1 MPVIDFENNLLT
13 DYQWIRAIQLF
24 PNDLNLRN
32 QYFTML
38 MMDYKST
45 ESKDSDTFEI
55 DAKSLKLIINAP
67 SLSEFKIRT
76 VQAIKEAIVVGDVLA
91 TIYVMVKFNLPEPS
105 LNKAYFVSQQF
116 AKENKYGD
124 GTSMAVSERYIK
136 ERWVKYKSVA
146 HLWAAQR
153 LLLKTSIAKDIDRAC
168 VDFKTFLGV
177 AKELQTFGLNYIPL
191 RAKPKKSLLD
201 HETMWLLSE
210 SIEPKTLVSDI
221 QPNNIIKT
229 LKKYIAPQS

>member
-1 MPVIDFENNLLT
+1 MPVIDLENNLLT
-13 DYQWIRAIQLF
+13 DSQWIRAIQLF
-24 PNDLNLRN
+24 PNDLNSRH

-38 MMDYKST
+38 IMDYKSV

-55 DAKSLKLIINAP
+55 DAKSLRLIINAP
-67 SLSEFKIRT
+67 SFSEFRLKAA
-76 VQAIKEAIVVGDVLA
+76 QNIKEAIVVGDVLA

-116 AKENKYGD
+116 
-124 GTSMAVSERYIK
+124 SERYIK

-153 LLLKTSIAKDIDRAC
+153 LLMKEPIPKDIDMAC
-168 VDFKTFLGV
+168 IDLKLFLGV

-191 RAKPKKSLLD
+191 RAKPQKPVLD
-201 HETMWLLSE
+201 NESMWLLQE
-210 SIEPKTLVSDI
+210 NIEPKTLVSDI
-221 QPNNIIKT
+221 QPKYIIKT

>member
-13 DYQWIRAIQLF
+13 DSQWIKAIQIF
-24 PNDLNLRN
+24 PNDLNLRH

-38 MMDYKST
+38 MMDYKLA

-67 SLSEFKIRT
+67 SFSEFRFKAA
-76 VQAIKEAIVVGDVLA
+76 QNIKEAIVVGDVLA

-124 GTSMAVSERYIK
+124 GTPMAVSERYIK

-146 HLWAAQR
+146 HLWAAQS
-153 LLLKTSIAKDIDRAC
+153 LLMNEPIPKDIDMAC
-168 VDFKTFLGV
+168 IDLKLFLGV

-191 RAKPKKSLLD
+191 RAKPQKPVLD
-201 HETMWLLSE
+201 NESMWLLQE
-210 SIEPKTLVSDI
+210 NIEPKTLFSDI
-221 QPNNIIKT
+221 QPKYIIKT